1 MKKTSVTSKQQAAG
15 GGGGGGGGANVPEG
29 YRSFL
34 ASKVTRP
41 AAGSLSETDHI
52 IRRALA
58 IWRLCWSDVPNAFEL
73 LDEKLK
79 IMIGETWQEDYEKRN
94 SETIRLE

>member
-41 AAGSLSETDHI
+41 AAGL
-52 IRRALA
+52 
-58 IWRLCWSDVPNAFEL
+58 F
-73 LDEKLK
+73 
-79 IMIGETWQEDYEKRN
+79 
-94 SETIRLE
+94 